1 MAVLVVTSGPAEGL
15 RVPVGEG
22 LVIGREHA
30 DLELEDLEVSRRH
43 AALRPTLRGLEI
55 EDLGSRNGVR
65 VDGSDRIR
73 EPTVLR
79 DGAVLRLGR
88 TTLRVELTSTTPVGR
103 MRAQATRV
111 SPRVDGAAASG

>member
-22 LVIGREHA
+22 LVIGREHV

-65 VDGSDRIR
+65 VDGYRIR